1 MKHQNDAAPARRC
14 ARQAVQAAGA
24 KSGEAGADERIPHG
38 HGRNPAER
46 NAQSFRNALRGRTRA
61 ASNRSLINLGDNK
74 RRSLTRLTIAPRHRP
89 RRKALGPDGRNAK
102 RARPDRRGRRRAR
115 RRFRFAY
122 RSAARLGRVEGCRR
136 RLALSG
142 LRIRRCLV
150 SRPSAPRAA
159 PPRSSS
165 WRAKGAARPSR
176 SCPSRAAVEACSA
189 SSSSSAASMP
199 ISTLACSWPGRAW
212 SAAALLGLLAAAA
225 RQAEAQVDSYGLAA
239 NQPRD
244 WQGRVDPL
252 AALGGWASPSFGY
265 KSELPLAFEAW
276 RDARCSKIARRKLR
290 KKAERLASMG
300 AVSHAI
306 ARDEAEAARTLD
318 ALIALRCD
326 RARREGTSMHTRTPM
341 RKPFFAVWRRR
352 NRRGSGQSCSFH
364 QLMLDERAVAAFAA
378 LSGRDRRS
386 GLVIADDVDPEIARC
401 SPGELIL
408 HTRSCA
414 RRSRAGSKRLS
425 DLGVGEA
432 RYKNECCEATEVL
445 FDAFV
450 AASPL
455 GRLAALA
462 CRLERRVKRIVK
474 HSERLSAL
482 AARLRRRNFK
492 RPPGRPAQ
500 PPSR

>member
-1 MKHQNDAAPARRC
+1 MPLAIAPAARPLRPPAATPNAQGPIVEADVARVDVFASLTEARRDWDELE
-14 ARQAVQAAGA
+14 AVAGA
-24 KSGEAGADERIPHG
+24 SPYQAFAFADAWFQTIGAARRASPFIVVAREKGGAPL
-38 HGRNPAER
+38 
-46 NAQSFRNALRGRTRA
+46 ALMPFA
-61 ASNRSLINLGDNK
+61 
-74 RRSLTRLTIAPRHRP
+74 
-89 RRKALGPDGRNAK
+89 
-102 RARPDRRGRRRAR
+102 RRGRGLLGVVEFIGGKHANFNLGL
-115 RRFRFAY
+115 FR
-122 RSAARLGRVEGCRR
+122 
-136 RLALSG
+136 
-142 LRIRRCLV
+142 
-150 SRPSAPRAA
+150 
-159 PPRSSS
+159 
-165 WRAKGAARPSR
+165 
-176 SCPSRAAVEACSA
+176 
-189 SSSSSAASMP
+189 
-199 ISTLACSWPGRAW
+199 PGRAW

-225 RQAEAQVDSYGLAA
+225 RQAEAQVDLYALV

-244 WQGRVDPL
+244 WQGRVNPL

-326 RARREGTSMHTRTPM
+326 RARREGALDAYENSDAQA
-341 RKPFFAVWRRR
+341 FLRRLATEEPAGER
-352 NRRGSGQSCSFH
+352 SIMELH
-364 QLMLDERAVAAFAA
+364 ELMLDERAVAAFAA
-378 LSGRDRRS
+378 LSGRDRLS
-386 GLVIADDVDPEIARC
+386 GLVIAYDADPEIARC

-408 HTRSCA
+408 HEVVRSAIA
-414 RRSRAGSKRLS
+414 RGFKTF